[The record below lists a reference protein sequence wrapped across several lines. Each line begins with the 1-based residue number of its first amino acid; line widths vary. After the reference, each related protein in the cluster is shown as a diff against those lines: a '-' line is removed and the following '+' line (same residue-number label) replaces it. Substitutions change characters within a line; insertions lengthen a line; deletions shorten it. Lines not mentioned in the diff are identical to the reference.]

1 MKRVFG
7 VVLFGALSVLVVLTG
22 VNQQAT
28 SSGDAPGQM
37 AHPPSEAASSAS
49 AEASPAK

>member
-7 VVLFGALSVLVVLTG
+7 VLLFAGLSILVVMTG
-22 VNQQAT
+22 INQPANL
-28 SSGDAPGQM
+28 SGDSSDQM

-49 AEASPAK
+49 AEAMLGK